1 MDWDLFNIFK
11 KAEFNTLMLSIAIT
25 GWILH
30 FFVSTN
36 IFILGGAVLSS
47 AYCIIRLIVFTYQ
60 YLSEIIRN
68 KKTIA
73 QNAKEKK
80 EKEAK
85 LKTIQDVEISRMFIG
100 LAEEKKKRLA
110 YILLKGEK
118 DEYNYNMLHF
128 NKYSQDINTLTIAQ
142 ATTNIFRG
150 AYDEGVHT
158 IELKYFTDTIAV
170 VIDPCLYDLIKK
182 YIDDN
187 SLIIKSDC

>member
-1 MDWDLFNIFK
+1 MELDFFNIFK
-11 KAEFNTLMLSIAIT
+11 RAEFNTLMLSLAIAA
-25 GWILH
+25 WILH
-30 FFVSTN
+30 FFVFRD
-36 IFILGGAVLSS
+36 ILILGGAIMST
-47 AYCIIRLIVFTYQ
+47 AYCIIRFIVFSYQ
-60 YLSEIIRN
+60 NLFAMYEN
-68 KKTIA
+68 KKSKD

-80 EKEAK
+80 EKEAN
-85 LKTIQDVEISRMFIG
+85 LKAIREMEISRMFIG

-110 YILLKGEK
+110 SILLKGER

-128 NKYSQDINTLTIAQ
+128 NKYSQDINTLSTAQ

-170 VIDPCLYDLIKK
+170 VIDPCLYDMIKK

-187 SLIIKSDC
+187 GLILKPDC